1 MLKITDPVS
10 EIVYSGLQKTQLT
23 HTLSSL
29 KNLETIDQLQQYLTK
44 LEPGG
49 RTVLKLPKGGFLFL
63 EHDVPYLMVYRK
75 RKKDKKTMRLAKT
88 AASYLI
94 LGNDSEPGLVDFLG
108 ELLKKMAKKFRS
120 FLVLEIREG
129 TMDNTEFVV
138 SGPYQKLRST
148 LDALAEGLG
157 KIEARY
163 GAELSTR
170 ILEVDEEAM
179 DGKALLF
186 DVKKLRTIGGTW
198 IGLEV
203 PPAYRDGEGTEF
215 PVYFR
220 KFRTQFAE
228 TVQEALFEFIRVQ
241 TTSKIASYHALGK
254 RDIHDEVLKID
265 KKIAEIQN
273 SYSFLLLVAPIN
285 ISELKKR
292 YFDNGFQNIGTYH
305 YRLLPVDP
313 DILKR
318 RLYNLDIHEIDDP
331 ALAYIYDEKREEI
344 DHELTMLKERG
355 SQNFYYSGIR
365 MYGSVSEELLQEAE
379 AILEKV
385 SEEPASSRQTV
396 MNAHDFERL
405 AEKEFNYFRKMAPDF
420 KSKVHIRQDVNIM
433 MIAQGEL
440 YLPADYTLTAL
451 EARALIQH
459 EIGTHALTHY
469 NGTRQPLRQM
479 ACGLAGYDALQ
490 EGIAVLAEFLADALG
505 ANRLRTLAGR
515 VVAGDALGKGASFDE
530 MFGLLHTDY
539 GFSKDRSFDITS
551 RMFQGGGF
559 LKDIV
564 YLKGLLELR
573 QHLSNGGTLEP
584 LLAGKFALRHL
595 ATIKDLTERG
605 LLYPPKIK
613 PRYMLSA
620 SCNKKLGEFERGMPL
635 YKMV

>member
-1 MLKITDPVS
+1 M
-10 EIVYSGLQKTQLT
+10 EIVYSDANQFA
-23 HTLSSL
+23 SL
-29 KNLETIDQLQQYLTK
+29 LENPETIDYLQQHLTK

-49 RTVLKLPKGGFLFL
+49 RTILNLPGGGFLFL

-75 RKKDKKTMRLAKT
+75 RKKDKRTMRLAKT
-88 AASYLI
+88 AASYVI
-94 LGNDSEPGLVDFLG
+94 LGNHAETGIKNFLE
-108 ELLKKMAKKFRS
+108 ELLKKLAQRFRS
-120 FLVLEIREG
+120 FLILEIREG
-129 TMDNTEFVV
+129 AMESTEFVV
-138 SGPYQKLRST
+138 SGPYQKLPTT

-163 GAELSTR
+163 GAELSAR
-170 ILEVDEEAM
+170 ISDIADKVPEEA
-179 DGKALLF
+179 APLF
-186 DVKKLRTIGGTW
+186 DAKSLRAIGGTY

-220 KFRTQFAE
+220 KFRTRFAK
-228 TVQEALFEFIRVQ
+228 TVQEASFEFIRVQ

-254 RDIHDEVLKID
+254 RQIHKEVIKID
-265 KKIAEIQN
+265 KKITDIQN

-292 YFDNGFQNIGTYH
+292 YFDNRCQNIGTYH

-318 RLYNLDIHEIDDP
+318 KLYNLDIHEIDDP

-355 SQNFYYSGIR
+355 SQNFFYSGIR
-365 MYGSVSEELLQEAE
+365 MYGSVSKELLEEAQD
-379 AILEKV
+379 ILGKV
-385 SEEPASSRQTV
+385 REVPGSSRHTV
-396 MNAHDFERL
+396 MNARDFESL
-405 AEKEFNYFRKMAPDF
+405 AEREFEYFKKMAPDYQ
-420 KSKVHIRQDVNIM
+420 SKVHIRKDLNIM
-433 MIAQGEL
+433 MVAQGEL
-440 YLPADYTLTAL
+440 YLPADYTLTEM
-451 EARALIQH
+451 EAQALIQH
-459 EIGTHALTHY
+459 EIGTHALTYY

-479 ACGLAGYDALQ
+479 ACGLARYDALQ
-490 EGIAVLAEFLADALG
+490 EGIAVLAEYLANALG

-515 VVAGDALGKGASFDE
+515 VVAGDALSKGASFDE
-530 MFGLLHTDY
+530 MFGLLHKEY
-539 GFSKDRSFDITS
+539 GFSKDRSFDITA

-573 QHLSNGGTLEP
+573 QHLASGGTLEP

-595 ATIKDLTERG
+595 ATVEDLTERG
-605 LLYPPKIK
+605 LLYPPKLK
-613 PRYMLSA
+613 PRYLLND
-620 SCNKKLGEFERGMPL
+620 SCNKNLEEFKKGMPL
-635 YKMV
+635 YKMAR

>member
-1 MLKITDPVS
+1 
-10 EIVYSGLQKTQLT
+10 
-23 HTLSSL
+23 
-29 KNLETIDQLQQYLTK
+29 
-44 LEPGG
+44 
-49 RTVLKLPKGGFLFL
+49 
-63 EHDVPYLMVYRK
+63 
-75 RKKDKKTMRLAKT
+75 MRLAKT

-94 LGNDSEPGLVDFLG
+94 LGNDSETVINDFLA
-108 ELLKKMAKKFRS
+108 ELLKKMAKRFRS
-120 FLVLEIREG
+120 FLILEIWEG
-129 TMDNTEFVV
+129 VIDSTEFIV
-138 SGPYQKLRST
+138 SGPCRKLLST

-170 ILEVDEEAM
+170 ISEVDDEGLEGAT
-179 DGKALLF
+179 ALF
-186 DVKKLRTIGGTW
+186 DAKSLRAMGGTW
-198 IGLEV
+198 IGIEV

-220 KFRTQFAE
+220 KFRNQFAA

-241 TTSKIASYHALGK
+241 TTSKIASYHALG
-254 RDIHDEVLKID
+254 RREIHEEVLKID
-265 KKIAEIQN
+265 KKITEIQA

-292 YFDNGFQNIGTYH
+292 YFDNGFRNIGTYH
-305 YRLLPVDP
+305 YRLLPIDP

-318 RLYNLDIHEIDDP
+318 KLYNLDIHEIDDP

-355 SQNFYYSGIR
+355 SQNFFYSGIR
-365 MYGSVSEELLQEAE
+365 MYGSVSKELLEEAE
-379 AILEKV
+379 AILDKV
-385 SEEPASSRQTV
+385 SEEPASSRQTF
-396 MNAHDFERL
+396 MNAHDFEIL
-405 AEKEFNYFRKMAPDF
+405 AAKEFDYFRKMAPDY
-420 KSKVHIRQDVNIM
+420 KSKVHIRKDINIM
-433 MIAQGEL
+433 MVAQGEL
-440 YLPADYTLTAL
+440 YLPADYALTAL

-469 NGTRQPLRQM
+469 NGSRQPLRQM

-490 EGIAVLAEFLADALG
+490 EGIAVFAEYLADALG

-515 VVAGDALGKGASFDE
+515 VVAGDALGKGANFDD
-530 MFGLLHTDY
+530 MSSLLHKDY

-573 QHLSNGGTLEP
+573 QHLTSGGTLEP

-595 ATIKDLTERG
+595 ATIKDLTQRG

-613 PRYMLSA
+613 PRYLSNA
-620 SCNKKLGEFERGMPL
+620 SFNKKLGDFRKGMPL

>member
-1 MLKITDPVS
+1 M
-10 EIVYSGLQKTQLT
+10 E
-23 HTLSSL
+23 
-29 KNLETIDQLQQYLTK
+29 NLETLEIDQLQGYLK
-44 LEPGG
+44 ELHPGG
-49 RTVLKLPKGGFLFL
+49 RTVFKFPQGGFLFL

-94 LGNDSEPGLVDFLG
+94 LGNDTEAGIKRFLG
-108 ELLKKMAKKFRS
+108 DLLKKMAQRFRS
-120 FLVLEIREG
+120 FLILEIQEG
-129 TMDNTEFVV
+129 AMESTEFVV
-138 SGPYQKLRST
+138 SGPYQKLPAT
-148 LDALAEGLG
+148 LDALADGLG

-163 GAELSTR
+163 GAELSAR
-170 ILEVDEEAM
+170 ISDAVDTIQENANP
-179 DGKALLF
+179 LF
-186 DVKKLRTIGGTW
+186 DAKSLRALGGTW

-203 PPAYRDGEGTEF
+203 PPAYRDGDGTEF

-228 TVQEALFEFIRVQ
+228 TVQEALFEFLRVQ
-241 TTSKIASYHALGK
+241 TTSKMASYHALGK
-254 RDIHDEVLKID
+254 REIHDEVLKID
-265 KKIAEIQN
+265 RKITDIQN

-285 ISELKKR
+285 ISELKER
-292 YFDNGFQNIGTYH
+292 YFNNGFKNVGTYH

-318 RLYNLDIHEIDDP
+318 KLYNLDIHEIDDP

-355 SQNFYYSGIR
+355 SQNFFYSGIR
-365 MYGSVSEELLQEAE
+365 MYGSVSEDLLKEAKT
-379 AILEKV
+379 ILDKV
-385 SEEPASSRQTV
+385 PEESAVSRHAV
-396 MNAHDFERL
+396 MNARDFQSL
-405 AEKEFNYFRKMAPDF
+405 AEKEFEYFRTTAPDYR
-420 KSKVHIRQDVNIM
+420 SQVHIRKDVNIM
-433 MIAQGEL
+433 MVSQGEL
-440 YLPADYTLTAL
+440 YLPADYTLTEM
-451 EARALIQH
+451 EAQALIQH
-459 EIGTHALTHY
+459 EIGTHALTYY
-469 NGTRQPLRQM
+469 NGLRQPLRQM

-490 EGIAVLAEFLADALG
+490 EGIAVLAEYLADALG

-515 VVAGDALGKGASFDE
+515 VVAGDALRKGADFDE
-530 MFGLLHTDY
+530 IFGTLHHEY
-539 GFSKDRSFDITS
+539 GFSDDRAFNITS

-573 QHLSNGGTLEP
+573 QHLADGGSLEP

-595 ATIKDLTERG
+595 ATVEDLTERN

-613 PRYMLSA
+613 PRYLLSA
-620 SCNKKLGEFERGMPL
+620 TCDKKLEAFKEGLPL